1 MTLRSS
7 IRSFDTQVSAWVNS
21 LFTHDVWLSVFR
33 LITVLGD
40 PITIILIASGVILAG
55 FYQNSARIILSG
67 AIIPITVTI
76 GGLIKLLFERAR
88 PVSEYSTNLGTFSF
102 PSGHSS
108 GSMIAFGLLAYF
120 AFMKL
125 PGPWGIVAACSLSI
139 VPIAVGISRIYLGAH
154 YPSDVVAGWL
164 LGIVGLLIII
174 FGIRPL

>member
-7 IRSFDTQVSAWVNS
+7 IRNFDSHITSWVNN
-21 LFTHDVWLSVFR
+21 LFSHDTWRTIFPV
-33 LITVLGD
+33 ITTLGD
-40 PITIILIASGVILAG
+40 PITVILITAGIIGVGVYHGSVRIVLAG
-55 FYQNSARIILSG
+55 VGIPVTVGIG
-67 AIIPITVTI
+67 AI
-76 GGLIKLLFERAR
+76 IKLLFERAR
-88 PVSEYSTNLGTFSF
+88 PVSEYSANLGTFSF

-125 PGPWGIVAACSLSI
+125 PGPWGFVAAGILLL

-164 LGIVGLLIII
+164 LGIIGLLIII